1 MTTSRLIIFILLIS
15 FIGGLI
21 ISRFEVRSV
30 FIIVGVVLSLIVL
43 LNTYWGLFIIIMLF
57 PFMVGFSEGVDAVEQ
72 AFTVLFSLLLIGW
85 LTRLLLDRSEKWHFG
100 WHPVSKPTL
109 AIGALLAMAAVIG
122 LLNGAS
128 FIDVFRDLSQFVG
141 YLIMLPVLGVVRS
154 RKAALRLLII
164 VLLIGLPC
172 YIFSSF
178 VWRARKFGIEY
189 GSLNVALVGSAY
201 WGPIMGALWPL
212 TLLRTERRKRLLAG
226 IALLLLLFFTLGSGY
241 RHRLIA
247 MIVMTCVATWGIWA
261 IQSGKRRMVVAIPV
275 IIGGC
280 FLFWVIG
287 GTLGHLPLPGG
298 DRARS
303 LYSTLLSPQALLS
316 DDSVQGRLI
325 ESQVALGV
333 FWKNPLFGQGL
344 GHHVEFL
351 RKGRLWWYGGF
362 GQHVWPTAML
372 MKFGAAG
379 ACVFIWYFISI
390 LRFSFI
396 VAKKVNKPMIKAIA
410 LGIFVWIIMFL
421 VPTVG
426 SISNRGFAFM
436 VGLTI
441 GILPALA
448 GQHPYGQKIVN
459 RELR

>member
-1 MTTSRLIIFILLIS
+1 
-15 FIGGLI
+15 
-21 ISRFEVRSV
+21 
-30 FIIVGVVLSLIVL
+30 
-43 LNTYWGLFIIIMLF
+43 MLF
-57 PFMVGFSEGVDAVEQ
+57 PFMVGFSEGVDTVEQ
-72 AFTVLFSLLLIGW
+72 AFTVLFSLWLIGW

-109 AIGALLAMAAVIG
+109 AICIVLAMGAVIG
-122 LLNGAS
+122 LLNGAPL
-128 FIDVFRDLSQFVG
+128 IDVFRDLSQYVG
-141 YLIMLPVLGVVRS
+141 YLIMLPVLGVVHS
-154 RKAALRLLII
+154 RKLAWRLLII
-164 VLLIGLPC
+164 MLLIGLPC
-172 YIFSSF
+172 YIYSSF
-178 VWRARKFGIEY
+178 VWWARKFVLEY
-189 GSLNVALVGSAY
+189 GSQSVALVGSAY
-201 WGPIMGALWPL
+201 WMPIMGALWPL
-212 TLLRTERRKRLLAG
+212 TLLNTKRRVRLLAG
-226 IALLLLLFFTLGSGY
+226 FALLLLLFFTLGLGY
-241 RHRLIA
+241 RSRLIA
-247 MIVMTCVATWGIWA
+247 IIVMTFVATWGIWA
-261 IQSGKRRMVVAIPV
+261 IQSGKRKMAVAIPA
-275 IIGGC
+275 IIGG
-280 FLFWVIG
+280 LFFIWFIG

-303 LYSTLLSPQALLS
+303 RYSTLLSPQALLS
-316 DDSVQGRLI
+316 DDSVQGRLM
-325 ESQVALGV
+325 ESQTALGV

-396 VAKKVNKPMIKAIA
+396 VAKKVDEPMIKAIA

-426 SISNRGFAFM
+426 SISNRGFTFM

-459 RELR
+459 GELR